1 MNKSSEIIKN
11 SYILFKAQS
20 YKTNNI
26 MMTMGGDFEYENSRE
41 WFENLDRLMKY
52 VNMVII
58 NAVTLLLLHSEWLS

>member
-52 VNMVII
+52 VNMVI
-58 NAVTLLLLHSEWLS
+58 L

>member
-1 MNKSSEIIKN
+1 MNKSSEIIIN

-52 VNMVII
+52 VNMVI
-58 NAVTLLLLHSEWLS
+58 L